1 MEKTHQCDREDTYA
15 RAHVCVCVCVCVRAR
30 ALSRSS
36 HNRQLFLFASILK
49 SHPLLELALHAGR
62 DEFAF
67 LARLPGL
74 CDLLARLNYPGDD
87 DDDARESQTMK
98 SNMHVSVRGRCKESI
113 NDSMRRKPY
122 VCAFHTCKSV

>member
-1 MEKTHQCDREDTYA
+1 MRRWIVRYSFFP
-15 RAHVCVCVCVCVRAR
+15 AHIGNSFFV
-30 ALSRSS
+30 
-36 HNRQLFLFASILK
+36 SILK

-87 DDDARESQTMK
+87 DDARESQTMK

-122 VCAFHTCKSV
+122 VSAFHTCKSV